1 MNKTMSIQINP
12 EAGRELK
19 KVVIDGVEQV
29 VEDYS
34 KTEPTTRAGKF
45 FRKAGKLLAKIIP
58 FAIFVKIKKNG

>member
-1 MNKTMSIQINP
+1 MSIQINP

-19 KVVIDGVEQV
+19 KVVIDQAEEVL
-29 VEDYS
+29 DKYS
-34 KTEPTTRAGKF
+34 KTEPKTKAGKF